1 MKKRMISLVMVVAM
15 LLSIVVSANAL
26 SVGSLSDM
34 GVAGAAKLVAASSPT
49 INSLRVSEYATL
61 DSDRGR
67 RNIDIGHI
75 YVGYAIEDGVLNRAN
90 SNWKLPDTS
99 SVVFNNYV
107 SGEGFTALYATGK
120 GTNVNVSGKLTLV
133 DDSDGQYASDFTG
146 TGVAIVVDD
155 YAKVNASNLNIYT
168 EGFVR
173 AAAIVYN
180 GAEMTVKNSSLVTMG
195 ANPLT
200 EAYDGYKNS
209 ANTSKMISP
218 PWVLGIQGGIR
229 TFNVLGK
236 KPTLNIIGSY
246 LATGGWGVLSTDG
259 CTEPLLN
266 IVDSTLEILP
276 EEKGGMN
283 SGWELYGYDRGKYGS
298 GYGSYI
304 IGDSTEL
311 FYGVKIKGGTYGA
324 IGRGGKAVYAS
335 TNGSIDLYNA
345 YGAKMETVEGKGEV
359 SVIDCV
365 YGVMT
370 HANEDIAISYIDGTV
385 VNAEESI
392 FMYRSSATADFV
404 ADEASLNAGN
414 GIILQ
419 MIDDDDSTVGGFNPF
434 NSYLYEDAGVPSRS
448 GNVTVNFKSSDTVNM
463 TLTNGVYEGDFFNGT
478 GYYKQA
484 PDAMNVIIGEGA
496 TVIGD
501 IAVTETFHGVPYS
514 AKAVEVLEGYGD
526 DVSYVFMDADYNVVE
541 SAENAAYI
549 QLTKFSINQYYML
562 CHMLNRVYYNGNSK
576 ADVVVED
583 GGIWMVEDESLITSL
598 KIEKGAKVYGAVK
611 YNADGTLTLTPADKL
626 LAVGSY

>member
-1 MKKRMISLVMVVAM
+1 MKKKMISLVMVAAM
-15 LLSIVVSANAL
+15 LLSLVVSANAL
-26 SVGSLSDM
+26 SLGSISDM
-34 GVAGAAKLVAASSPT
+34 GVSGAAKLVAAASPT

-61 DSDRGR
+61 DRDRGR

-90 SNWKLPDTS
+90 SNWKLPDTG

-120 GTNVNVSGKLTLV
+120 GTEVKASGKLTLV

-180 GAEMTVKNSSLVTMG
+180 GAEMTVRNSSLVTMG

-200 EAYDGYKNS
+200 ESYDGYKNS

-229 TFNVLGK
+229 TINVLGT
-236 KPTLNIIGSY
+236 KPTLNVIDSY
-246 LATGGWGVLSTDG
+246 LASGGWGVLSTDG
-259 CTEPLLN
+259 CTKPLLN
-266 IVDSTLEILP
+266 TVDSTLEILS
-276 EEKGGMN
+276 EEEGGMD
-283 SGWELYGYDRGKYGS
+283 SGWELFGYEKGKYGS

-311 FYGVKIKGGTYGA
+311 FYGVKIVGGTYGA

-335 TNGSIDLYNA
+335 SNGNIDLYNA
-345 YGAKMETVEGKGEV
+345 YGAKMETVEGKGQV

-365 YGVMT
+365 YGVKT

-392 FMYRSSATADFV
+392 FMYRSSGTADFV
-404 ADEASLNAGN
+404 ADKASLNAGN

-448 GNVTVNFKSSDTVNM
+448 GNETGASTKCDTVNM
-463 TLTNGVYEGDFFNGT
+463 TLTNGVYEGDFYNGT

-484 PDAMNVIIGEGA
+484 GDAMNVVIGEGA

-501 IAVTETFHGVPYS
+501 IALTETFHGVPYS
-514 AKAVEVLEGYGD
+514 EKAVEVLDSYGV
-526 DVSYVFMDADYNVVE
+526 DVSYVFLDADFYVTADE
-541 SAENAAYI
+541 SEAEYI
-549 QLTKFSINQYYML
+549 QLTKFSINQYFML
-562 CHMLNRVYYNGNSK
+562 CHLLNRTYYNGYSK
-576 ADVVVED
+576 ADVVVEN
-583 GGIWMVEDESLITSL
+583 GGIWMVEEESLITSL
-598 KIEKGAKVYGAVK
+598 KIEKGAKVYGDVS
-611 YNADGTLTLTPADKL
+611 YNADGTLTLTPSEQL

>member
-1 MKKRMISLVMVVAM
+1 MCIRDSRKTAEIAVAAAPD
-15 LLSIVVSANAL
+15 I
-26 SVGSLSDM
+26 SDM
-34 GVAGAAKLVAASSPT
+34 E
-49 INSLRVSEYATL
+49 VSEYSTL

-67 RNIDIGHI
+67 KKVDAGHI
-75 YVGYAIEDGVLNRAN
+75 YVGFSIENGVLNTDN
-90 SNWKLPDTS
+90 SNWIKSNTES
-99 SVVFNNYV
+99 IVFKNYV

-120 GTNVNVSGKLTLV
+120 GTNADVSGTLTLI
-133 DDSDGQYASDFTG
+133 DGSDGKYASDFTG

-155 YAKVNASNLNIYT
+155 YAKVQAHDLSIYT

-180 GAEMTVKNSSLVTMG
+180 GAEMTIKNSSLVTMG

-229 TFNVLGK
+229 TINVLGT
-236 KPTLNIIGSY
+236 KPTLNIIDSY

-259 CTEPLLN
+259 CSEPLLN
-266 IVDSTLEILP
+266 IVDTTLEVLP
-276 EEKGGMN
+276 ESKGGMD
-283 SGWELYGYDRGKYGS
+283 SGWALFGYDKDKYGS

-335 TNGSIDLYNA
+335 TKGSIDLYNA
-345 YGAKMETVEGKGEV
+345 YGAKIETAEGRGEV

-385 VNAEESI
+385 VNAEESV
-392 FMYRSSATADFV
+392 FMYRSSGTADFV

-434 NSYLYEDAGVPSRS
+434 NSYLYEDAGVPSRT
-448 GNVTVNFKSSDTVNM
+448 GNETGKSKTCDTVNM
-463 TLTNGVYEGDFFNGT
+463 TLTNGVYEGDFYNGT

-484 PDAMNVIIGEGA
+484 PDAMNVYIGEGA

-514 AKAVEVLEGYGD
+514 VEAVEVLKGYGS
-526 DVSYVFMDADYNVVE
+526 DVSYVFLDADYNVTADE
-541 SAENAAYI
+541 SAAKYI
-549 QLTKFSINQYYML
+549 QLTKFSINQYFMM
-562 CHMLNRVYYNGNSK
+562 CHMLNRTYYNGFSK

-583 GGIWMVEDESLITSL
+583 GGIWIVESESLITSL
-598 KIEKGAKVYGAVK
+598 KIENGAKVYGELK
-611 YNADGTLTLTPADKL
+611 KNADGTLTLTPSDKL
-626 LAVGSY
+626 LTVGSY

>member
-1 MKKRMISLVMVVAM
+1 MKKRMISLVMAIAM
-15 LLSIVVSANAL
+15 LLSLVVSANAL
-26 SVGSLSDM
+26 TIGSISDM
-34 GVAGAAKLVAASSPT
+34 GLKQTAQIATAAAPDISDLV
-49 INSLRVSEYATL
+49 VSEYSTL
-61 DSDRGR
+61 DSDKGR
-67 RNIDIGHI
+67 KKIDIGHI
-75 YVGYAIEDGVLNRAN
+75 YVGYAIEDGVLNSDN
-90 SNWKLPDTS
+90 SNWKKADTNS
-99 SVVFNNYV
+99 IVFKNYV

-120 GTNVNVSGKLTLV
+120 GTQADVSGKLTLV

-155 YAKVNASNLNIYT
+155 YAKVQAHDLSIYT

-173 AAAIVYN
+173 AAAIVYD
-180 GAEMTVKNSSLVTMG
+180 GAEMTIKNSSLVTMG

-200 EAYDGYKNS
+200 EAYEGYTNS

-229 TFNVLGK
+229 TINVLGT
-236 KPTLNIIGSY
+236 KPTLNVVDSY

-266 IVDSTLEILP
+266 IVDSTLEIYS
-276 EEKGGMN
+276 EEEGGMY
-283 SGWELYGYDRGKYGS
+283 SGWDLFGYEKGKYGS

-311 FYGVKIKGGTYGA
+311 FYGVNISGGTYGA
-324 IGRGGKAVYAS
+324 IARGGKAVYSS

-345 YGAKMETVEGKGEV
+345 YGKKMETVDGKGQV

-370 HANEDIAISYIDGTV
+370 HSSEDVSVSYLDGTV
-385 VNAEESI
+385 VNAAESV
-392 FMYRSSATADFV
+392 FMYRTSGTAEFIVDK
-404 ADEASLNAGN
+404 ASLNAGN

-419 MIDDDDSTVGGFNPF
+419 MIDDDDITVGGFNPF

-448 GNVTVNFKSSDTVNM
+448 GNETGKSSTSDQVVM
-463 TLTNGVYEGDFFNGT
+463 TLTNGVYEGDFLNGT
-478 GYYKQA
+478 GYYGQA
-484 PDAMNVIIGEGA
+484 PDAMNLTIGSGA

-501 IAVTETFHGVPYS
+501 VALTETFHGVPYS
-514 AKAVEVLEGYGD
+514 AKAVEVLDSYGD

-541 SAENAAYI
+541 NAEDAAYI
-549 QLTKFSINQYYML
+549 QMTKFSMNQYFMM
-562 CHMLNRVYYNGNSK
+562 CHLLNRTYYNGYSK
-576 ADVVVED
+576 ADVVVEA
-583 GGIWMVEDESLITSL
+583 GGIWMVEEESLITSL

-611 YNADGTLTLTPADKL
+611 YNADGTLTLTPSENA
-626 LAVGSY
+626 LAAGSY

>member
-1 MKKRMISLVMVVAM
+1 MKKRALSLALAIVMM
-15 LLSIVVSANAL
+15 LSLAVTANAL
-26 SVGSLSDM
+26 TLGSIADM
-34 GVAGAAKLVAASSPT
+34 GYKKTAEIVVAAAPDISD
-49 INSLRVSEYATL
+49 LEVSEYATL

-67 RNIDIGHI
+67 RKVDIGHI
-75 YVGYAIEDGVLNRAN
+75 YVGYAVEDGVINADN
-90 SNWKLPDTS
+90 SNWIKSNTES
-99 SVVFNNYV
+99 IVFKNYV

-120 GTNVNVSGKLTLV
+120 GTKADVSGKLTLV
-133 DDSDGQYASDFTG
+133 DGSDGQYASDFTG

-155 YAKVNASNLNIYT
+155 YAKVQAHDLTIYT

-180 GAEMTVKNSSLVTMG
+180 GAEMTIKNSSLITVG

-229 TFNVLGK
+229 TINVLGK
-236 KPTLNIIGSY
+236 KPTLNVIDSY

-259 CTEPLLN
+259 CSQPLLN
-266 IVDSTLEILP
+266 IVDSTLEVLP
-276 EEKGGMN
+276 ESKGGMN
-283 SGWELYGYDRGKYGS
+283 SGWELFGYDKDKYGS

-311 FYGVKIKGGTYGA
+311 FYGVNIKGGTYGA

-335 TNGSIDLYNA
+335 TNGNIDLYNA
-345 YGAKMETVEGKGEV
+345 YGTKMETVEGKGRV

-392 FMYRSSATADFV
+392 FMYRSSGTADFV

-448 GNVTVNFKSSDTVNM
+448 GNETGKSKKCDTVNM
-463 TLTNGVYEGDFFNGT
+463 TLTNGVYEGDFYNGT

-501 IAVTETFHGVPYS
+501 IALTETFHGVHYS
-514 AKAVEVLEGYGD
+514 EKAVEVLDSYGN
-526 DVSYVFMDADYNVVE
+526 DVSYVFLDADYYVTENE
-541 SAENAAYI
+541 ADAEYI
-549 QLTKFSINQYYML
+549 QLTKFSINQYFML
-562 CHMLNRVYYNGNSK
+562 CHLLNRVYYNGYSK

-583 GGIWMVEDESLITSL
+583 GGIWMVEEESLITSL
-598 KIEKGAKVYGAVK
+598 KIERGAKVYGAVK

-626 LAVGSY
+626 LAADSY